1 MGIGVT
7 EPISGLLSQFT
18 SFFPLQI
25 NRASSMSN
33 GSKKA
38 KKREHH
44 NVYDVPLDVPDGD
57 DYLAIYETIDRKT
70 NGNVAATK
78 NKSHSMEDLET
89 PTPSLKSFDISE
101 DNQNGHRR

>member
-1 MGIGVT
+1 MLIFRQK
-7 EPISGLLSQFT
+7 SFQFCT
-18 SFFPLQI
+18 PPLENSTTRI
-25 NRASSMSN
+25 TI
-33 GSKKA
+33 
-38 KKREHH
+38 
-44 NVYDVPLDVPDGD
+44 PLDVPDGD

-101 DNQNGHRR
+101 ENQNGHRR

>member
-1 MGIGVT
+1 
-7 EPISGLLSQFT
+7 
-18 SFFPLQI
+18 
-25 NRASSMSN
+25 MSN

-44 NVYDVPLDVPDGD
+44 VYDVPDGE
-57 DYLAIYETIDRKT
+57 DYLAIYETIDRKS
-70 NGNVAATK
+70 NSNVVSK

-101 DNQNGHRR
+101 DDHNGIRR

>member
-1 MGIGVT
+1 MVICVS
-7 EPISGLLSQFT
+7 EPISRLLTSQ
-18 SFFPLQI
+18 FFPLQI

-44 NVYDVPLDVPDGD
+44 HVYDIPLDVPEGD

-70 NGNVAATK
+70 NGN
-78 NKSHSMEDLET
+78 
-89 PTPSLKSFDISE
+89 FF
-101 DNQNGHRR
+101 QNIFS

>member
-1 MGIGVT
+1 MLIYRQK
-7 EPISGLLSQFT
+7 SFQFCT
-18 SFFPLQI
+18 PPLENSTTRI
-25 NRASSMSN
+25 TI
-33 GSKKA
+33 
-38 KKREHH
+38 
-44 NVYDVPLDVPDGD
+44 PLDVPDGD

-101 DNQNGHRR
+101 ENQNGHRR